1 MRKVRITRA
10 ERKRQPVPGAALAR
24 LRYRWQ
30 RLLLRLRPAG
40 IAFACAVSVGGL
52 YMLWSGGVFSR
63 VLDFSSTALSQTAV
77 QQGFRVRAVHI
88 EGRERTD
95 ADDLSAAIGADEGDA
110 LMKMDLQAIRE
121 RVEKLGW
128 VSNARV
134 SRNWPD
140 TLFVQIKERKP
151 FAIWQYR
158 EQHRLIDRAGTV
170 IPGTAVGPF
179 GHLPQVVGA
188 GANVH
193 ASEFLSLLDARPIL
207 QGRVRA
213 ASRIGERRWNLIMDG
228 GVTVRLPEGR
238 EAEALDEL
246 IALEKEHNI
255 LARGVSMIDMRFTDR
270 LIVRLEK
277 GRRRAS
283 SNKKPDMGK
292 MAGDR
297 EA

>member
-1 MRKVRITRA
+1 MRKVKVTRP
-10 ERKRQPVPGAALAR
+10 ERKRVEPGAALAR
-24 LRYRWQ
+24 LRYRVR
-30 RLLLRLRPAG
+30 RLALRLRPAG
-40 IAFACAVSVGGL
+40 IALACVLSVGGL
-52 YMLWSGGVFSR
+52 YMLWSGGMFDR
-63 VLDFSSTALSQTAV
+63 VLNATSTALAETAV
-77 QQGFRVRAVHI
+77 QQGFRVRTVHVEGNRLTSAV
-88 EGRERTD
+88 
-95 ADDLSAAIGADEGDA
+95 DLSGAIGVGEGDA
-110 LMKMDLQAIRE
+110 LMQTDLEAVRE

-128 VSNARV
+128 VANARV

-140 TLFVQIKERKP
+140 TLFVAVEERKP

-170 IPGTAVGPF
+170 IPGVAAGSF
-179 GHLPQVVGA
+179 GHLPQVVGD

-193 ASEFLSLLDARPIL
+193 AAEFLALLEARPVL

-213 ASRIGERRWNLIMDG
+213 ASRIGERRWNLILDG

-270 LIVRLEK
+270 LIVRLEE
-277 GRRRAS
+277 GRKPAS
-283 SNKKPDMGK
+283 AKKKPGTGK